1 MAIKRY
7 SDIDLNF
14 KAHPIKKDII
24 RLVDDRA
31 VVASVR
37 NLLMT
42 GRYERPFQP
51 YIGSSIRR
59 LLFEPLD
66 HITATNLERAITET
80 IGNFEPRV
88 TINQLQ
94 VVPDYE
100 NNRFGVFMEFTII
113 NRPDVLSVKFLLER
127 IR

>member
-1 MAIKRY
+1 MALKRY

-14 KAHPIKKDII
+14 TAHPIRKDII

-31 VVASVR
+31 VVASVK

-42 GRYERPFQP
+42 GQYERPFQP
-51 YIGSSIRR
+51 YIGSGIRK

-66 HITATNLERAITET
+66 RITATNLERAIIET
-80 IGNFEPRV
+80 IKNFEPRV
-88 TINQLQ
+88 SVTKLQ
-94 VVPDYE
+94 VVPDFE
-100 NNRFGVFMEFTII
+100 NNGFGVFMEFTIL
-113 NRPDVLSVKFLLER
+113 NRPDTLSVRFLLER

>member
-1 MAIKRY
+1 MALKRY

-31 VVASVR
+31 VIASVK

-42 GRYERPFQP
+42 SRYERPFQP

-66 HITATNLERAITET
+66 RITATNLERAIIET
-80 IGNFEPRV
+80 INNFEPRI

-94 VVPDYE
+94 VVPDYD
-100 NNRFGVFMEFTII
+100 NNGFGVYMEFTII
-113 NRPDVLSVKFLLER
+113 NRPDVLSVRFLLER

>member
-14 KAHPIKKDII
+14 KVHPIKKDII

-31 VVASVR
+31 VVASVK
-37 NLLMT
+37 NLLLT
-42 GRYERPFQP
+42 SRYERPFQP

-66 HITATNLERAITET
+66 KITATNLERAIVET

-88 TINQLQ
+88 SITQLE
-94 VVPDYE
+94 VVPDFD
-100 NNRFGVFMEFTII
+100 NNGFGVFMQFTIT
-113 NRPDVLSVKFLLER
+113 NRPDVLSVRFLLER

>member
-14 KAHPIKKDII
+14 KVHPIKKDII

-31 VVASVR
+31 VVASVK
-37 NLLMT
+37 NLLLT
-42 GRYERPFQP
+42 SRYERPFQP

-66 HITATNLERAITET
+66 KITATNLERAIVET

-88 TINQLQ
+88 TITQLE
-94 VVPDYE
+94 VVPDFD
-100 NNRFGVFMEFTII
+100 NNGFGVFMQFTIT
-113 NRPDVLSVKFLLER
+113 NRPDVLSVRFLLER